1 MSGTKSS
8 FALRFGDQVRSVT
21 KIREQDF
28 TPLHR
33 DFLSQMRY
41 EHDTLIFPDD
51 RWNARYLGRGEEK
64 AVFCVCDHEQ
74 RVFAVE
80 LIDERHYLNGR
91 FATGQYFFTMRVP
104 ALTGV
109 RAQADSEF
117 GLMFTGLIK
126 AREFVHGH
134 VWARFQFDPHK
145 KTALDS
151 LLTSMLQSVY
161 RAQFLEYRSR
171 YKDVH
176 EWNVAFE
183 IRSRQERGFP
193 LLIRTE
199 TGRLAL
205 VKVGLQPI
213 DVR

>member
-1 MSGTKSS
+1 MGLSLKFGHQIMS
-8 FALRFGDQVRSVT
+8 VE
-21 KIREQDF
+21 KIRDEDF
-28 TPLHR
+28 TPLHHEI
-33 DFLSQMRY
+33 LSQMQY
-41 EHDTLIFPDD
+41 QQDMLIFPDD
-51 RWNARYLGRGEEK
+51 RWQARYLGRGEEK
-64 AVFCVCDHEQ
+64 AVFCVCDHNQ

-91 FATGQYFFTMRVP
+91 FATGQYFFNMRIP
-104 ALTGV
+104 ALTGLK
-109 RAQADSEF
+109 AQSDSEF
-117 GLMFTGLIK
+117 GLTFTGLIK
-126 AREFVHGH
+126 VREFVHGH

-145 KTALDS
+145 KSALDG
-151 LLTSMLQSVY
+151 LLTSLLQSVY
-161 RAQFLEYRSR
+161 RAQFQEYRSR

-183 IRSRQERGFP
+183 IRSREQPGFP

-205 VKVGLQPI
+205 VKIGLQPI